1 MLLSKAFRKVHDSGV
16 KVMNAEHEVA
26 VQEEFRLL
34 AAQTAQ
40 EMKNHV
46 PLKDFFLVPSLRKRC
61 LVGFA
66 TMFAAQGTFT
76 LVINNYGP
84 ILYAGLGFDTVKQ
97 LLIQAGWIS
106 VCPGGNL
113 INAFIVDRF
122 GRVNLLIFGFVGTVT
137 ALVGACGTVVSYN
150 KTGSRGTAAAAVFFL
165 FWHITMFC
173 VSVDATTYIYASEI
187 FPTPL
192 RARGIGISIT
202 GLFVATII
210 FLQVAP
216 TAFAAI
222 TGYYYLVGAG
232 VTILFAILAYFYFP
246 ETKNLSLEDIAEV
259 FGDNITLEDPEEE
272 AIHRRFRE
280 GHYRETA
287 IAQAAEEIH
296 RHHSIS
302 AEEKGVASQPIHIER

>member
-1 MLLSKAFRKVHDSGV
+1 MFLVARLITGFGIGALVGLVPLYQSEVSPTHLRGFLVGLHGFMICIGYTSASWIGVGFYFVQGNLSQWRGPLGFPILFPLVLLCALPFVPESPRWLLTRSRKDAALKAFRKVHDSGV

-84 ILYAGLGFDTVKQ
+84 ILHAGLGFDTVKQ

-122 GRVNLLIFGFVGTVT
+122 GRV
-137 ALVGACGTVVSYN
+137 
-150 KTGSRGTAAAAVFFL
+150 
-165 FWHITMFC
+165 
-173 VSVDATTYIYASEI
+173 
-187 FPTPL
+187 
-192 RARGIGISIT
+192 
-202 GLFVATII
+202 
-210 FLQVAP
+210 
-216 TAFAAI
+216 
-222 TGYYYLVGAG
+222 
-232 VTILFAILAYFYFP
+232 
-246 ETKNLSLEDIAEV
+246 
-259 FGDNITLEDPEEE
+259 
-272 AIHRRFRE
+272 
-280 GHYRETA
+280 
-287 IAQAAEEIH
+287 
-296 RHHSIS
+296 
-302 AEEKGVASQPIHIER
+302 